1 MVSPPGSAIFYAVLI
16 APGFVAVMTAIS
28 LAAIEDDI
36 KQFVFLVWSLVSS
49 LLIDTLFI
57 GVYQLLVEPI
67 TSFAQFQ
74 SILFDP
80 AFRVGYILLIFVTS
94 LFVGVLYAAAILIDL
109 PGILRNVLQAKM
121 QLSYSRRQP
130 WEEYLKH
137 ADQVM
142 VKTGDDQLYI
152 GDVIGWSRA
161 GREKELRISDPYRYN
176 ENTKEFEP
184 VGGLEQLFWDD
195 DIQRI
200 TLLKTDQFLPI
211 RVRVK
216 RKLDVWGDKLKFWDS
231 NDQSSTESNRQQH
244 IKYIT

>member
-1 MVSPPGSAIFYAVLI
+1 MASPPGSAIFYAVLI

-36 KQFVFLVWSLVSS
+36 KQFVLLIWSLVSS

-57 GVYQLLVEPI
+57 VVYQLLVEPI
-67 TSFAQFQ
+67 ISFAQFQ

-80 AFRVGYILLIFVTS
+80 AFRIDYILLIFGTS

-109 PGILRNVLQAKM
+109 SGILRDILQAKM
-121 QLSYSRRQP
+121 QISYSRRQP

-142 VKTGDDQLYI
+142 VKTSDDQTYI

-161 GREKELRISDPYRYN
+161 GR
-176 ENTKEFEP
+176 
-184 VGGLEQLFWDD
+184 
-195 DIQRI
+195 
-200 TLLKTDQFLPI
+200 
-211 RVRVK
+211 
-216 RKLDVWGDKLKFWDS
+216 
-231 NDQSSTESNRQQH
+231 
-244 IKYIT
+244 